1 MRHVRIFDTTLRD
14 GEQAAGGALT
24 IDEKLEIGRQLARLQ
39 VDVIEAGFP
48 FTSPGDFKAV
58 ELLSREL
65 KDVEV
70 AALSGFKREQIDAT
84 WEALKGA
91 ERPLL
96 HIVISTSDIHLEH
109 QLRERRE
116 SVIDMTRE
124 AVTYVRGKTDHI
136 EFSAMDATRSDIGF
150 VADVFL

>member
-24 IDEKLEIGRQLARLQ
+24 VDEKLEIGRQLARLKL
-39 VDVIEAGFP
+39 DVIEAGFP
-48 FTSPGDFKAV
+48 FTSQGDFKAV
-58 ELLSREL
+58 ELLAREL
-65 KDVEV
+65 HDVEV

-84 WEALKGA
+84 WEALKDA
-91 ERPLL
+91 DRPLL

-116 SVIDMTRE
+116 AIIDMTRD
-124 AVTYVRGKTDHI
+124 AV
-136 EFSAMDATRSDIGF
+136 A
-150 VADVFL
+150 